1 VYSGLDFLAYS
12 VTLQQLENENEELT
26 KENEDMKKKLAS
38 VVEKD
43 FVAKSKRSPVK
54 KRQSLKTKNMF
65 SAECVATS
73 TSVKGIFEYYTGL
86 TYARFLM
93 LTNFLFPTTEINPVK
108 YEKKRKEVQNMDL
121 SDQLFLVLCRL
132 RNGLHVKDLAYRF
145 NIKQQSVS
153 LIFKSMVHYMHLKLS
168 YLSYWPKRDVM
179 IKNMPL
185 K

>member
-1 VYSGLDFLAYS
+1 MFCTSFL
-12 VTLQQLENENEELT
+12 
-26 KENEDMKKKLAS
+26 
-38 VVEKD
+38 EKD
-43 FVAKSKRSPVK
+43 VVAKSKRSPVK

-121 SDQLFLVLCRL
+121 SQHIQLKTYFWSLMTVVFSQVTFYFLLQRL
-132 RNGLHVKDLAYRF
+132 F
-145 NIKQQSVS
+145 QQ
-153 LIFKSMVHYMHLKLS
+153 H
-168 YLSYWPKRDVM
+168 
-179 IKNMPL
+179 
-185 K
+185 

>member
-1 VYSGLDFLAYS
+1 
-12 VTLQQLENENEELT
+12 
-26 KENEDMKKKLAS
+26 
-38 VVEKD
+38 
-43 FVAKSKRSPVK
+43 
-54 KRQSLKTKNMF
+54 
-65 SAECVATS
+65 
-73 TSVKGIFEYYTGL
+73 
-86 TYARFLM
+86 
-93 LTNFLFPTTEINPVK
+93 
-108 YEKKRKEVQNMDL
+108 MDL